1 MDTITPDTEL
11 FFPLRLARRL
21 TESRADEW
29 KKLINQVSKIDG
41 CNINS
46 LSFQLMIVRL
56 TGCANCDSD
65 SYRAMRG
72 CEFCAKQTLKRYK
85 GTDSDLM
92 NVFHHTKEEIKDYL
106 QNREQ

>member
-11 FFPLRLARRL
+11 FFPLRLAHRL
-21 TESRADEW
+21 KEARSDEW
-29 KKLINQVSKIDG
+29 KKLINQISRIDG
-41 CNINS
+41 CNLNS
-46 LSFQLMIVRL
+46 LSFQLVMVRL
-56 TGCANCDSD
+56 AGCANCDSD

-92 NVFHHTKEEIKDYL
+92 NLFQNTKEEIKEYL

>member
-11 FFPLRLARRL
+11 FFPLRLVHRL
-21 TESRADEW
+21 KDSKSDNW
-29 KKLINQVSKIDG
+29 KKLVNQISKIEG
-41 CNINS
+41 CTINS
-46 LSFQLMIVRL
+46 LSFQLLMVRL
-56 TGCANCDSD
+56 AGCANCDSD

-85 GTDSDLM
+85 GNDSDLLTI
-92 NVFHHTKEEIKDYL
+92 FYHTKEEIKEYL

>member
-1 MDTITPDTEL
+1 MNTITPDTEL
-11 FFPLRLARRL
+11 FFPLRLVHCL
-21 TESRADEW
+21 KDSRAYEW
-29 KKLINQVSKIDG
+29 KKLINQISKIDG

-46 LSFQLMIVRL
+46 LSFQLLMVRL
-56 TGCANCDSD
+56 AGCANCDSD

-85 GTDSDLM
+85 GTDTDLV
-92 NVFHHTKEEIKDYL
+92 NVYYRTKEEIKEYL